1 LSALAPDPDAAA
13 MFCSVHG
20 WRCIACNCV
29 ADANAHAVHVGGY
42 DMAVWYSK
50 DPSTAAVGYTDWPLV
65 KP

>member
-1 LSALAPDPDAAA
+1 